1 MAKTNPVAET
11 VDTAAQGGTASAP
24 ASAPTLKFKV
34 KKNVTLPLFKF
45 GANPRYFRL
54 DGEIF
59 IGKDV
64 NEGAGKTK
72 KEPPHM
78 IRVTDLENGEKGE
91 IIVGAVLLGILNE
104 NYPENGYV
112 GKTLEIKKI
121 SPEGSRKYS
130 LWNVTEIEV
139 E

>member
-1 MAKTNPVAET
+1 MAKTNPAVENA
-11 VDTAAQGGTASAP
+11 DTAAQGGTASAP
-24 ASAPTLKFKV
+24 ADKPKFQFKV

-45 GANPRYFRL
+45 GAEPRYFQM
-54 DGEIF
+54 DGAIF

-78 IRVTDLENGEKGE
+78 CRVTDLETGEQGE

-104 NYPENGYV
+104 NYPDDSFV
-112 GKTLEIKKI
+112 GKKLAIKKI
-121 SPEGSRKYS
+121 SPEGARKYS
-130 LWNVTEIEV
+130 LWNVAEIEV
-139 E
+139 G